1 MIEILYWYTEQNL
14 ELFVKDREKIMFIE
28 NRLRLRKLW
37 KTKFVV

>member
-1 MIEILYWYTEQNL
+1 MIEILNWNTEHNL

-28 NRLRLRKLW
+28 NRPRLKKLW